1 MNSPATVY
9 ESVHS
14 TLNLQVKT
22 ACDFNRQL
30 LCSSV
35 CVCLVLSHVR
45 LFVTPWTV
53 PRQAPLGFSRQECL
67 SGLPFHP
74 SGDLLNSVIEPAFP
88 ALAGGFFITEAPG
101 KPLGNGNTTCVC
113 LVAQSRP
120 TLCDLWVLTH
130 QATLST

>member
-53 PRQAPLGFSRQECL
+53 PRQAPLSKLLWDF
-67 SGLPFHP
+67 PDKNA
-74 SGDLLNSVIEPAFP
+74 GDLLNSVIEPAFP